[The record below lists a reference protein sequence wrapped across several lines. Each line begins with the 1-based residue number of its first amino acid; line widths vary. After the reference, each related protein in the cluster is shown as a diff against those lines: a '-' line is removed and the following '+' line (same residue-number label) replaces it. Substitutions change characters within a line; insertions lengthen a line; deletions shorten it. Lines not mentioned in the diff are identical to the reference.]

1 MRIKRVFLGKAI
13 QLGENK
19 QSTTVLSK
27 ERVELRIVSM
37 DLLGDSVDVVADDFE
52 EGLPCRRHFRIMAPN
67 IAAIE
72 FHVEAVSAAASAA
85 ASAASKSK

>member
-1 MRIKRVFLGKAI
+1 VRIKRVFLGKAI

-27 ERVELRIVSM
+27 ERVELRIVSLE
-37 DLLGDSVDVVADDFE
+37 LLGDSVDVIADDFE
-52 EGLPCRRHFRIMAPN
+52 EGLPCKRHFRIMAPN

-72 FHVEAVSAAASAA
+72 FHVETASVAT
-85 ASAASKSK
+85 KSK